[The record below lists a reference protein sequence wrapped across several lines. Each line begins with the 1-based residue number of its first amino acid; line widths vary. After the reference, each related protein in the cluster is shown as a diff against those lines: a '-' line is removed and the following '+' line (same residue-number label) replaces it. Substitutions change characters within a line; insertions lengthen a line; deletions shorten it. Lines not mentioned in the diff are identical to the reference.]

1 MRMRGCDSPMR
12 VLLINQVFY
21 PDHAAT
27 AQHAHDLARHLIAHG
42 HEVQV
47 IASRSIYG
55 EKGAGLPARET
66 VDGAEVHRVGRSL
79 FGKAGLLARA
89 ADFALFYLMATIK
102 AFTIRKADV
111 VVCFTTPPFIAL
123 LGRIIRLV
131 RGSRFVYW
139 VMDMYPDV
147 PVACGVMKANSAL
160 TRIFDWLDRGCLRS
174 ADRVVVLGRC
184 MRDRVLAKG
193 VAAERVEHIGVWS
206 DQAEVKPIPRDTNE
220 YTEPWQLADKFV
232 VMYSGNFGLAHDV
245 GTMLEAAL
253 KLRDEPRFRFLFVGG
268 GKRMAEVRAFVEE
281 HQLSNAVLAGYQSRE
296 RLDHSLSTADV
307 HLATMIPGAEGLIVP
322 CKLFGIMAA
331 SRPTIFIGA
340 PSSELALVL
349 REHEAGIIIQP
360 GDVDALVSALRE
372 LAEDPARPQAMG
384 ENARRAL
391 ADAYSRE
398 AACERW
404 RNLLEQVA
412 TNSATAGSS
421 PPAPNNAE
429 ARP

>member
-1 MRMRGCDSPMR
+1 MR
-12 VLLINQVFY
+12 VLLNNQVFY

-47 IASRSIYG
+47 IASRSFYG
-55 EKGAGLPARET
+55 ERGAGLPARET
-66 VDGAEVHRVGRSL
+66 VDGAQVYRVGRSL

-102 AFTIRKADV
+102 AFTIPKADV
-111 VVCFTTPPFIAL
+111 VVCFTTPPFIAV
-123 LGRIIRLV
+123 LGRIIRLF

-147 PVACGVMKANSAL
+147 PVACGVMKASSPV
-160 TRIFDWLDRGCLRS
+160 TRFFDWLDRGCLKS

-193 VAAERVEHIGVWS
+193 VAPERVEHIGVWS
-206 DQAEVKPIPRDTNE
+206 DQAEVKPIPREANE
-220 YTEPWQLADKFV
+220 YTGPWALADKFV

-245 GTMLEAAL
+245 RTMLNAAL

-268 GKRMAEVRAFVEE
+268 GKKMAEVEAFVNE
-281 HQLSNAVLAGYQSRE
+281 HDLPNAVVAGYQPRAK
-296 RLDHSLSTADV
+296 LDHSLSAADV
-307 HLATMIPGAEGLIVP
+307 HLATMIAGAEGLIVP

-349 REHEAGIIIQP
+349 REHDAGIIIQP
-360 GDVDALVSALRE
+360 GDVNALVNTLRE
-372 LAEDPARPQAMG
+372 LADDPARTQAMG
-384 ENARRAL
+384 DNARRGL

-404 RNLLEQVA
+404 RILLEEVVTRRTEAAASLAA
-412 TNSATAGSS
+412 T
-421 PPAPNNAE
+421 NNAE
-429 ARP
+429 VRP